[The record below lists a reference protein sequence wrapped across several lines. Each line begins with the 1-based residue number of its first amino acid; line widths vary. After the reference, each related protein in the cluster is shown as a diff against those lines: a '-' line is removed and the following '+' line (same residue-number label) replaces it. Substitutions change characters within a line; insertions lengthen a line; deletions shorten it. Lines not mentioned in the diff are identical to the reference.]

1 MELLPILADLTI
13 RRACGF
19 AALGIGTVMLALSFD
34 LPLAL
39 RSGAV
44 LTSIACGVLWLMAW
58 ATPRRDI
65 RQTEMWSL
73 LVAERRHLTRG
84 AEAGRLQAMAAQ
96 VLRDRL
102 VWHAERVAIA
112 ALVMWACTGVAMLAR
127 AVLAG

>member
-13 RRACGF
+13 RRGCAF
-19 AALGIGTVMLALSFD
+19 AALGIATVMLALSFD

-44 LTSIACGVLWLMAW
+44 LTSIAWAVLCLMAW
-58 ATPRRDI
+58 SVPRRDI

-84 AEAGRLQAMAAQ
+84 AEAGRMQAMAAQ

-102 VWHAERVAIA
+102 AWHAERIAIA
-112 ALVMWACTGVAMLAR
+112 ALAMWACAGLAALVR
-127 AVLAG
+127 AILAG

>member
-58 ATPRRDI
+58 SLPWRDI

-96 VLRDRL
+96 VLRERL

-112 ALVMWACTGVAMLAR
+112 ALAMWACTGVAMLAR
-127 AVLAG
+127 AVLAN